1 MLNNLNVMD
10 LDTLQNNFNIEH
22 DEVTYHPVTQ
32 CPMCHSGVVP
42 HVLGAVT
49 VRPHVEKNFMFGNT
63 ALRVMK
69 YLLPTIFGGQM
80 MMFFTM
86 RNPFLHY
93 ANL

>member
-49 VRPHVEKNFMFGNT
+49 VRPHVEKKLYVWQYCPACHEVFT
-63 ALRVMK
+63 SS
-69 YLLPTIFGGQM
+69 IFGGQM

>member
-1 MLNNLNVMD
+1 ML
-10 LDTLQNNFNIEH
+10 
-22 DEVTYHPVTQ
+22 
-32 CPMCHSGVVP
+32 
-42 HVLGAVT
+42 
-49 VRPHVEKNFMFGNT
+49 RKNFMFGNT